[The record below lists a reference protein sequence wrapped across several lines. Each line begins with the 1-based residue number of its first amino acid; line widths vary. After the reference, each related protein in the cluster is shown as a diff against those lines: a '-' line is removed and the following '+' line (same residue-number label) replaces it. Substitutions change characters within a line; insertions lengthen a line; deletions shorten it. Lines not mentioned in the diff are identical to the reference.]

1 MSTSDQIVT
10 RIHLNGST
18 FGGNLLAAEISPLSN
33 VSDDAELLPSED
45 LSNQPAETLAS
56 TPAPKLSPQ
65 DSVDFLMHPV
75 EIAKGLRAAENYLSS
90 FRNEESR
97 RTAEEALE
105 TLATVVSGG
114 KCDSLEFPWQQIQP
128 YHGAAAL
135 TILKEK
141 GTPARVEALRCR
153 KDSTRSYRVVPDAYP
168 ARQVQKIRSTLSKVI
183 EECTELGFLGN
194 TASEETQANEKAE
207 KTTPKKSTQRSA
219 KKGAGAGSKSASN
232 RGRLMGDGEL
242 RALVASSAA
251 ASNAEGFRDAV
262 LFSLVYRG
270 LKIAEIT
277 TLTVESVKFSNKTGA
292 CQIVTSPTGSG
303 GRGRR
308 VELTNDEL
316 IMLEDW
322 LDHRGDGK
330 GPLLCTVGKTGGGK
344 RLTIG
349 MLKEICMSRAEQ
361 AQVPEFVPNDLSR
374 SAEALSQYR
383 KNVRRKAAK
392 LAQESLSPAEQVLF
406 DGDTVDDELGEMIC
420 FPFLGLSS

>member
-1 MSTSDQIVT
+1 M
-10 RIHLNGST
+10 
-18 FGGNLLAAEISPLSN
+18 AAEISPLSN
-33 VSDDAELLPSED
+33 VSDHAELESSEN
-45 LSNQPAETLAS
+45 LSSQPVETLAS
-56 TPAPKLSPQ
+56 APPKKLSPQ
-65 DSVDFLMHPV
+65 DSADFLMHPV

-153 KDSTRSYRVVPDAYP
+153 KDSTRSFRVVPDAYP
-168 ARQVQKIRSTLSKVI
+168 ARQVQKIRSTLSKVM
-183 EECTELGFLGN
+183 EECTELGFL
-194 TASEETQANEKAE
+194 EKADLADTDHSA
-207 KTTPKKSTQRSA
+207 KTETPAQKNAAKKPAAKSTKQNTGSA
-219 KKGAGAGSKSASN
+219 AN

-242 RALVASSAA
+242 RALVASSSAA
-251 ASNAEGFRDAV
+251 GNAEGRRDAV
-262 LFSLVYRG
+262 LFSLIYRG

-277 TLTVESVKFSNKTGA
+277 TLTVESIRFSNKTGA

-316 IMLEDW
+316 IILEDW
-322 LDHRGDGK
+322 LDHRGNGK
-330 GPLLCTVGKTGGGK
+330 GPLICTVGKTTGGK
-344 RLTIG
+344 RVTIG
-349 MLKEICMSRAEQ
+349 MLKEMCTLRAGQ
-361 AQVPEFVPNDLSR
+361 AQVAEFVPNDLSR

-406 DGDTVDDELGEMIC
+406 DGDTVEDELGEMIR

>member
-1 MSTSDQIVT
+1 M
-10 RIHLNGST
+10 
-18 FGGNLLAAEISPLSN
+18 AAEMSPLSN
-33 VSDDAELLPSED
+33 ASAQTDLNPD
-45 LSNQPAETLAS
+45 LSADTNPTSETTAAS
-56 TPAPKLSPQ
+56 GLNDAPAPKLSPQ

-90 FRNEESR
+90 FRSEESR
-97 RTAEEALE
+97 KTAEEALE

-153 KDSTRSYRVVPDAYP
+153 KDSTRSYRVVPEAYP

-183 EECTELGFLGN
+183 EECTELGFLEN
-194 TASEETQANEKAE
+194 TEFVEEAPPQKSA
-207 KTTPKKSTQRSA
+207 KKSTRGAAASKTSKAATKASA
-219 KKGAGAGSKSASN
+219 
-232 RGRLMGDGEL
+232 RGRLLGDGEL
-242 RALVASSAA
+242 RALVAASAMA
-251 ASNAEGFRDAV
+251 ANADGRRDAV

-277 TLTVESVKFSNKTGA
+277 SLTVESVKFSNKTGA
-292 CQIVTSPTGSG
+292 CQIVAAPTTSG

-316 IMLEDW
+316 IILEDW
-322 LDHRGDGK
+322 LDERGDGA
-330 GPLLCTVGKTGGGK
+330 GPLLCTTGKTAGGK
-344 RLTIG
+344 RLTIA
-349 MLKEICMSRAEQ
+349 MLKEICTLRAEQ
-361 AQVPEFVPNDLSR
+361 AKVAEFVPNDLSR

-383 KNVRRKAAK
+383 KNVRRKSAK
-392 LAQESLSPAEQVLF
+392 HAQESLSAAEQVLF
-406 DGDTVDDELGEMIC
+406 DGDLVPDESGEMIR